1 MGPFWAGLAAYHFLP
16 FLRSTA
22 DRRPPGEGKCDRK
35 ARRGGSPVRYRGE
48 GTPELRRRVAPSPLR
63 PLLLEVALPV
73 RRRRVF
79 QQRRRGL
86 AFFRLG
92 LQS

>member
-16 FLRSTA
+16 L
-22 DRRPPGEGKCDRK
+22 
-35 ARRGGSPVRYRGE
+35 YRGRE
-48 GTPELRRRVAPSPLR
+48 GTLNNRRRVDLSPLR

-79 QQRRRGL
+79 
-86 AFFRLG
+86 
-92 LQS
+92 

>member
-1 MGPFWAGLAAYHFLP
+1 MGPFWAGPAAYHFLP
-16 FLRSTA
+16 FLTASSSPPPAKGSVTARPDAGGRRYAIEAKAPRSFDA
-22 DRRPPGEGKCDRK
+22 
-35 ARRGGSPVRYRGE
+35 VL
-48 GTPELRRRVAPSPLR
+48 ELSPLR

-79 QQRRRGL
+79 QQRCGRFPFLR
-86 AFFRLG
+86 FC